1 MITTTVSFRV
11 APGKNAEALEY
22 LQSVVRTA
30 KKASGTELRLVTQ
43 LGGAIGHYVIVG
55 TYEHL
60 NAWDDARTKLT
71 EDPGFQKLQIK
82 SGEDGLFV
90 PGSIESA
97 IYKEV

>member
-22 LQSVVRTA
+22 LQSVVRQA
-30 KKASGTELRLVTQ
+30 KKASGTDLRLVNQ
-43 LGGAIGHYVIVG
+43 LGGPIGHYVIVG
-55 TYEHL
+55 SYENL

-71 EDPGFQKLQIK
+71 TDPAFVKLQIQAA
-82 SGEDGLFV
+82 EVFV